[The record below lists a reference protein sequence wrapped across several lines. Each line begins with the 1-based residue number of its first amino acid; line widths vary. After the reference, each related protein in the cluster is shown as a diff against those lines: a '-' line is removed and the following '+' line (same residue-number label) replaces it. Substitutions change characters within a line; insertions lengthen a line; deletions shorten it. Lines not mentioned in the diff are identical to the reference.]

1 MSLTRMLA
9 SHFTRPVQSR
19 GRNYYSAGAVHL
31 NEIGPRFAAATVRG
45 SEMYDVELSLESNT
59 VHARCSCPFANQC
72 REPCKHIWATVLKV
86 DAQRGMA
93 DAFRRGRVGFR
104 LDVDE
109 RDGEREGAF
118 DPERSRSPQPA
129 QPRTARRGRRRS
141 GSWKERFA
149 EVRQGEPL
157 DDAHRSSPA

>member
-19 GRNYYSAGAVHL
+19 GRNYYSAGAVQL
-31 NEIGPRFAAATVRG
+31 NETSPRFVAATVRG
-45 SEMYDVELSLESNT
+45 SEMYDVELNLESNT
-59 VHARCSCPFANQC
+59 VHARCSCPFANQYL
-72 REPCKHIWATVLKV
+72 EPCKHIWATVLKV

-93 DAFRRGRVGFR
+93 DAFRRGRLGFL

-109 RDGEREGAF
+109 RDGEREGAY
-118 DPERSRSPQPA
+118 DPERNRAPHPQP
-129 QPRTARRGRRRS
+129 RSARRGRRRS

-149 EVRQGEPL
+149 E
-157 DDAHRSSPA
+157 